1 MISLQIICEEIVQS
15 AVTRIEEVI
24 LHEGKETRLQ
34 HDPLPQ
40 GYSPPKLNL
49 ETNSFGRP
57 QNLCIRLVVDSV
69 IRTLFPTNKTT
80 NL

>member
-15 AVTRIEEVI
+15 AVTRTEEVI
-24 LHEGKETRLQ
+24 PHEGKETRLH

-49 ETNSFGRP
+49 ET
-57 QNLCIRLVVDSV
+57 LLVDPRISV
-69 IRTLFPTNKTT
+69 SDCWLTL
-80 NL
+80 